1 VTVLAVRGAE
11 EIGDQALRLTPRVLR
26 PELEAFLRAW
36 AAQFSTAETWGQS
49 LLREGYIEH
58 AEGIWLNLIGSGQG
72 MDRATDEDDDAYRAR
87 LTTLQDALTM
97 PSFQSVVETILA
109 DLFAAAAEAHDNP
122 GIYVTETWRAEP
134 FLDDNATLQVGDLF
148 LDHAHTLAKP
158 RTVIVIVPEDLDP
171 SLLASLAA
179 ALNHI
184 RGAGIRIRL
193 YIEEFTT
200 ILPIRRFPW
209 EEL

>member
-1 VTVLAVRGAE
+1 VSVLAVRGAE

-36 AAQFSTAETWGQS
+36 AAQLATAETWGQS

-58 AEGIWLNLIGSGQG
+58 ATGIWLDLIGNGQG
-72 MDRATDEDDDAYRAR
+72 TKRATDEEDDSYKAR

-109 DLFAAAAEAHDNP
+109 DLFAAAAMEHDNP
-122 GIYVTETWRAEP
+122 GIYVFESWRAEP

-148 LDHAHTLAKP
+148 LGHGHILAKP
-158 RTVIVIVPEDLDP
+158 RTVVVIVPTDLEP
-171 SLLASLAA
+171 TLLASLAA

-193 YIEEFTT
+193 YIDDFT
-200 ILPIRRFPW
+200 PITRLPW